1 MSNSNSKAGAEAEQC
16 TEAEVPTS
24 SSHNAKPNV
33 RRSFYVGD
41 WVVYKPFENCREA
54 DVSGKGKII
63 EDFGDGMYRVTFGYT
78 SIHGTR
84 TGNFNWSNL
93 WAV

>member
-1 MSNSNSKAGAEAEQC
+1 MQ
-16 TEAEVPTS
+16 TS
-24 SSHNAKPNV
+24 LFETQMLNDSTNPHLHKNDV
-33 RRSFYVGD
+33 RRSFSVGD

>member
-1 MSNSNSKAGAEAEQC
+1 MLNNNNKNPIERQ
-16 TEAEVPTS
+16 TRS
-24 SSHNAKPNV
+24 SCLGDV
-33 RRSFYVGD
+33 RRSFSVGD
-41 WVVYKPFENCREA
+41 WVVYKPFENCRVS

-78 SIHGTR
+78 SIYGTR

>member
-1 MSNSNSKAGAEAEQC
+1 MEAE
-16 TEAEVPTS
+16 
-24 SSHNAKPNV
+24 NINKPLTPALQQGAV
-33 RRSFYVGD
+33 RRSFSVGD

-54 DVSGKGKII
+54 DVSGEGKII